1 MKHGFMIMTHA
12 FPEQLEEI
20 VNLLEAPNHYFF
32 INIDKKQDDKPFK
45 QLLQDHKIYI
55 FHRRKKSYTRC
66 SWRIFSNTS

>member
-32 INIDKKQDDKPFK
+32 INIDKKQA
-45 QLLQDHKIYI
+45 IV
-55 FHRRKKSYTRC
+55 R
-66 SWRIFSNTS
+66 